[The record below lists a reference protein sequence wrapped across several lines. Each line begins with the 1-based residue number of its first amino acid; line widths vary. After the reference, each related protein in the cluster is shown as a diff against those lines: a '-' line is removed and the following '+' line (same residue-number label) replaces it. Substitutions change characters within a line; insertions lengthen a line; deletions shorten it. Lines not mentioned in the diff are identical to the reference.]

1 MIQDIGYIREINAS
15 NWNSMAKTKNSSWS
29 ECYGKCFH
37 HTIRK
42 YSPFQFF
49 FFQSNK
55 ELSILLLLRIPRQS
69 EAISRTNVN
78 ISKSYSNTK
87 QMPWKKKKNG
97 GNLKS
102 GL

>member
-1 MIQDIGYIREINAS
+1 
-15 NWNSMAKTKNSSWS
+15 MANVFITQLENKALFS
-29 ECYGKCFH
+29 
-37 HTIRK
+37 
-42 YSPFQFF
+42 F

-69 EAISRTNVN
+69 EAISRAKVN

-87 QMPWKKKKNG
+87 QMPWKKKNG